1 MRVTR
6 KPFTFLS
13 LGLAALLT
21 APFPALG
28 QGLPVDLGNEVGRVI
43 DDRVVQQV
51 ERTVEGPVDRTVE
64 TLKLPDLPVDLADPL
79 GRVGSVVE
87 GVTGTVES
95 VAKLPGIVRLAP
107 GRPVVLDEA
116 GGWPVMRDEWVLI
129 ADEGEAARLKAAGLR
144 IVEDTALETL
154 DGRLLVVSL
163 AEDHPDHARLEA
175 LLRELSAETADR
187 NHVYRPASGAAA
199 VGAAG
204 AKGASATAD
213 GSARLGLIDTDV
225 DETHPALKS
234 LALAEA
240 DFVTVGELRPQGHG
254 TAVASILAHE
264 LPGKPSV
271 QAASVF
277 FLSEDGTTGAT
288 TASLVRAMD
297 WMISQDVAVIN
308 FSLTGPPN
316 KALEKMVKAGQE
328 AGIVIVAAVGN
339 DGPAARPLYPAAYPG
354 VVGVTAVDA
363 EGKIYRWANRG
374 EQVVVAAR
382 GVDVEIARPGGATLK
397 DSGTSFAAPIV
408 SAWFARALAAE
419 AGSEPMRLIQAAARP
434 AGKGER
440 DQTYGFGIL
449 DPVPSR

>member
-1 MRVTR
+1 MTR
-6 KPFTFLS
+6 KPAALACMGLTL
-13 LGLAALLT
+13 LLAAPL
-21 APFPALG
+21 AALG
-28 QGLPVDLGNEVGRVI
+28 QGLPVDVGDTLGRVV
-43 DDRVVQQV
+43 DDRVVRQV
-51 ERTVEGPVDRTVE
+51 ERTVDGAVDRTLE
-64 TLKLPDLPVDLADPL
+64 KLDLPDLPVDLADPL
-79 GRVGSVVE
+79 GRTSALVE
-87 GVTGTVES
+87 GALGTVDS
-95 VAKLPGIVRLAP
+95 VAKLPGIVRTAP
-107 GRPVVLDEA
+107 GRAVELDEA
-116 GGWPVMRDEWVLI
+116 GGWPVIRDEWVLI
-129 ADEGEAARLKAAGLR
+129 ADDAEAARLKAEGVR
-144 IVEDTALETL
+144 IVEDTRLETL
-154 DGRLLVVSL
+154 DARLLIVSL
-163 AEDHPDHARLEA
+163 AADDPRHGRIEA
-175 LLRELSAETADR
+175 LLRELGAETADR
-187 NHVYRPASGAAA
+187 NHVYRPAGGAAA
-199 VGAAG
+199 AVSGG
-204 AKGASATAD
+204 AKGATAAGS
-213 GSARLGLIDTDV
+213 GSARIGLIDTDV

-240 DFVTVGELRPQGHG
+240 DFVTIGELRPQGHG

-264 LPGKPSV
+264 LPGAQPV

-288 TASLVRAMD
+288 SASLVRAMD
-297 WMISQDVAVIN
+297 WMIAQKVAVIN

-363 EGKIYRWANRG
+363 DGKIYRWANRG
-374 EQVVVAAR
+374 EQVAVAAR

-408 SAWFARALAAE
+408 SAWFARALANE
-419 AGSEPMRLIQAAARP
+419 AGGEPMRLIQAAAQP

-449 DPVPSR
+449 DSVPSR